1 MPLLRKSSVTRW
13 FEARFAEPTPAQRT
27 AWPLI
32 EAGKNVLIVSPTGT
46 GKTFAAFLSVLNQLA
61 LLHEAGGLRPGI
73 YCIYVSPLRALS
85 YDLEKNLN
93 EPLREIY
100 GDAPPIRVGLRSGDT
115 TQSERQKQFL
125 KPPHI
130 LLTTPESL
138 ALLLSQEKWLPH
150 LSAVRWVIVDE
161 IHSLAENK
169 RGAHLSISL
178 ERLSALNVPP
188 ASCRAPASDPAGCRG
203 HVQRIGLSATVAPL
217 NEVAQFLVG
226 THRTCEI
233 VDVSAA
239 KKVDLRVYSP
249 LGKNPYPP
257 SGYTGER
264 LIRELGRLV
273 TENRTTLVF
282 TNTRSGAEAAA
293 FWLRQALPELANQI
307 ECHHASLDRDVRLEV
322 EDRLK
327 RGELRAVVCST
338 SLELGI
344 DIGSIDLV
352 VMLSTPK
359 GVSRAL
365 QRTGRAGHNIHVTSR
380 GLLMATNMNDLVECC
395 ATVLLARTRRLD
407 PVRLPRAPLDVL
419 AQHLVSLGCLRRW
432 PRADAFALVRGAYP
446 YRDLREDEFNDVLDF
461 LAGGGKALRAQYTQ
475 VFGKIHLDDE
485 SFETKTGAV
494 RRDLLQN
501 MGVIPS
507 EGVVAVRLKRRTLG
521 FVEETFLS
529 NLQPGDVFI
538 IAGRPVKLERVGSME
553 CFVADA
559 KHATP
564 TVPRWNAN
572 KMPLTNKVAEEIVKF
587 RTEIRQRLETL
598 NAIAPHLD
606 PGGRATLSSARR
618 ATDSNPE
625 TVVGRPGR
633 RAEDSA
639 ALPTGMGSAE
649 AKHQAGTERHV
660 QTSESLVPWIASR
673 LDCGRTN
680 AEIIAR
686 IHSAQHE
693 ISEIPTADFLLVE
706 ELLMSGAEE
715 SELVGESERKRVK
728 QARQRFA
735 QASRHYFFHTLV
747 GRAANEALSRVVAQ
761 RLSRL
766 RGGNA
771 IATPDDYGFVLTV
784 TPQQHFTS
792 DELPALLNVE
802 HFARDLDESLSR
814 SHLLKHHFRNAAQT
828 GMMVYRNYFGEQKS
842 LRKLQWSAEVIF
854 NVLAQYEPN
863 HVLMREA
870 RRDAVHTYIDIDG
883 ALAFLASAATKPMRL
898 RQVERVPPLSFA
910 LFATKIK
917 EALLVEDPRATMER
931 LFHLW
936 WEKIEQDVPTR
947 RPAGSQP
954 EESADRRN
962 A

>member
-1 MPLLRKSSVTRW
+1 MPLLKKSAVTRW
-13 FEARFAEPTPAQRT
+13 FEARFAEPTPAQIA

-32 EAGKNVLIVSPTGT
+32 EAGRNVLIVSPTGT
-46 GKTFAAFLSVLNQLA
+46 GKTFAAFLSVLNELA
-61 LLHEAGGLRPGI
+61 LLHEHDELANKI

-93 EPLREIY
+93 EPLQEIY
-100 GDAPPIRVGLRSGDT
+100 GEKAPIRVGLRSGDT
-115 TQSERQKQFL
+115 TQIERQKQFT
-125 KPPHI
+125 KPSHI

-138 ALLLSQEKWLPH
+138 ALLLSQDKWLPH
-150 LSAVRWVIVDE
+150 LSGVRWVIIDE
-161 IHSLAENK
+161 IHALAENK

-178 ERLSALNVPP
+178 ERLSNVPP
-188 ASCRAPASDPAGCRG
+188 ASCRVSMPAEDPAGCRG
-203 HVQRIGLSATVAPL
+203 HVLQRIGLSATVAPL
-217 NEVAQFLVG
+217 REVAQFLVG
-226 THRTCEI
+226 TNRSCEI
-233 VDVSAA
+233 VDTSAA

-249 LGKNPYPP
+249 LGRNPYPP
-257 SGYTGER
+257 SGYTGQR
-264 LIRELGRLV
+264 LIHELGRLV
-273 TENRTTLVF
+273 QENRTTLVF
-282 TNTRSGAEAAA
+282 TNTRSGAEAAS
-293 FWLRQALPELANQI
+293 FWLKEALPELADQI

-344 DIGSIDLV
+344 DIGSVDLV

-365 QRTGRAGHNIHVTSR
+365 QRTGRAGHNIRVTSR

-395 ATVLLARTRRLD
+395 ATALLARSRQLD

-419 AQHLVSLGCLRRW
+419 AQHLVSMGCIQRW
-432 PRADAFALVRGAYP
+432 PRAEALALVRNAYP

-461 LAGGGKALRAQYTQ
+461 LAGGGKALRAQYTE

-485 SFETKTGAV
+485 TFETKTGVV

-501 MGVIPS
+501 IGVIPN
-507 EGVVAVRLKRRTLG
+507 EGTVAVKLRNRTLG
-521 FVEETFLS
+521 MVEEIFLR

-538 IAGRPVKLERVGSME
+538 IAGRAVKLERVGSME
-553 CFVADA
+553 CFVTNAQHEA
-559 KHATP
+559 P

-572 KMPLTNKVAEEIVKF
+572 KMPLTNKVAEEIVQF
-587 RTEIRQRLETL
+587 RTEVREQIE
-598 NAIAPHLD
+598 
-606 PGGRATLSSARR
+606 S
-618 ATDSNPE
+618 
-625 TVVGRPGR
+625 
-633 RAEDSA
+633 
-639 ALPTGMGSAE
+639 TGNLAD
-649 AKHQAGTERHV
+649 
-660 QTSESLVPWIASR
+660 WISQR

-686 IHSAQHE
+686 IHEAQHG

-706 ELLMSGAEE
+706 ELLLTGYEE
-715 SELVGESERKRVK
+715 SELVGESPKQRVK

-735 QASRHYFFHTLV
+735 QTSRHYFFHTLV
-747 GRAANEALSRVVAQ
+747 GRAANEALSRVVAL
-761 RLSRL
+761 RISRL

-771 IATPDDYGFVLTV
+771 VATPDDYGFVLTV
-784 TPQQHFTS
+784 TPQQHFKS
-792 DELPALLNVE
+792 DELPSLLSVND
-802 HFARDLDESLSR
+802 FARDLDESLSR
-814 SHLLKHHFRNAAQT
+814 SHLLKYHFRNAAQT
-828 GMMVYRNYFGEQKS
+828 GMMVYRNYFGERKP
-842 LRKLQWSAEVIF
+842 LRKLQWSTEVIF

-870 RRDAVHTYIDIDG
+870 KRDAVHTYIDIEG
-883 ALAFLASAATKPMRL
+883 ALSFLAKAATKPMRI

-917 EALLVEDPRATMER
+917 EALLVEDPRETMER

-936 WEKIEQDVPTR
+936 WSRIEEAPVP
-947 RPAGSQP
+947 S
-954 EESADRRN
+954 
-962 A
+962 